1 MSAGFD
7 EDDDLRDARLRRAL
21 EHAPDNEAL
30 PEARTREAILKM
42 AHNLAAATPPAAA
55 TVPAA
60 QPWWRRLFGGGEARA
75 RMPWN
80 AAFATLLVVGFV
92 TVLWRQ
98 EPVPDARLDG
108 EARVGGAVAEAP
120 PAPREAPAV
129 VPEARPEAAAP
140 VAPAAPSGAAAEAAG
155 NADTVRRPSA
165 PAAAAPRAPA
175 PQAERR
181 QAPAEPAAKP
191 RESAS
196 LERAAPAPATPPPAA
211 AVAPPPPEVAAAPA
225 APAPPPPALAA
236 AQAPSAPAPAPA
248 AVAPPP
254 STPAPVIAAAPPAPG
269 PAPPVADAA
278 PGAAPLAVE
287 QSYKKSESERAS
299 VRGAASALQSVPPAL
314 SYAPPQPSAAAPSAQ
329 LSQAESAALPPPSRA
344 RLAGAPAPA
353 LERAPSFAA
362 LDRWTAWS
370 AAGDAAPRHG
380 RADIEAFPAL
390 LGAVARS
397 ATQPDAVLA
406 APVEARIALYR
417 GRTVVAVLE
426 IAGEQVRW
434 SPQPGASA
442 FIGTP
447 PVQALASLRAALER
461 ARATPSTPQR

>member
-7 EDDDLRDARLRRAL
+7 DDDLRDARLRRAL
-21 EHAPDNEAL
+21 AHAPDNEAR

-42 AHNLAAATPPAAA
+42 AHNLAAATPPAAVNA
-55 TVPAA
+55 PAA
-60 QPWWRRLFGGGEARA
+60 QPWWRRLFGGGEARG

-108 EARVGGAVAEAP
+108 EARVGGTVAEAP
-120 PAPREAPAV
+120 PAPREAPVV

-140 VAPAAPSGAAAEAAG
+140 VAPSGAAAEAEG
-155 NADTVRRPSA
+155 NAETVRRPPA
-165 PAAAAPRAPA
+165 PAAAAQRAPA

-181 QAPAEPAAKP
+181 QAPAEPVAKS
-191 RESAS
+191 REPAS

-211 AVAPPPPEVAAAPA
+211 AVAPPPAEVAAAPVAPAPPLPAA
-225 APAPPPPALAA
+225 APSQAPPPPAAM
-236 AQAPSAPAPAPA
+236 APPPATVAPPPPAAPAPA
-248 AVAPPP
+248 
-254 STPAPVIAAAPPAPG
+254 IAATPPAPG
-269 PAPPVADAA
+269 AAPPVADAA
-278 PGAAPLAVE
+278 PGASQPAAE
-287 QSYKKSESERAS
+287 QSSKKSESERAAT
-299 VRGAASALQSVPPAL
+299 RGA
-314 SYAPPQPSAAAPSAQ
+314 AAAPSAQ
-329 LSQAESAALPPPSRA
+329 LSQAESAAQPPPSRA
-344 RLAGAPAPA
+344 RLAA
-353 LERAPSFAA
+353 ERAPSFAA

-370 AAGDAAPRHG
+370 DSGETSPRHG

-397 ATQPDAVLA
+397 ATQPDAALA

-447 PVQALASLRAALER
+447 PAQALASLRAALER
-461 ARATPSTPQR
+461 ATPSTPQR

>member
-7 EDDDLRDARLRRAL
+7 DDDLRDARLRRAL
-21 EHAPDNEAL
+21 AHAPDNEAL

-42 AHNLAAATPPAAA
+42 AHNLAAPTPPAAA
-55 TVPAA
+55 NAPAA

-120 PAPREAPAV
+120 PAAREAPVV
-129 VPEARPEAAAP
+129 VPEARPEAVAP

-155 NADTVRRPSA
+155 NADAVRRPSA
-165 PAAAAPRAPA
+165 PAAAAQRAPA

-181 QAPAEPAAKP
+181 QAPAEPVAKS

-196 LERAAPAPATPPPAA
+196 LERAAPVPATPPPAA
-211 AVAPPPPEVAAAPA
+211 ATAPPPPEVAAAPV
-225 APAPPPPALAA
+225 APAPPPPAAV
-236 AQAPSAPAPAPA
+236 APPPA

-254 STPAPVIAAAPPAPG
+254 PSAPAPVIAAAPPAPG
-269 PAPPVADAA
+269 AAPPVADAA
-278 PGAAPLAVE
+278 PGAAPLAAE
-287 QSYKKSESERAS
+287 QSYKKSESERDS

-314 SYAPPQPSAAAPSAQ
+314 AHAPQPSAAAPSAQ
-329 LSQAESAALPPPSRA
+329 LSQAESAALPAPSRA

-353 LERAPSFAA
+353 AERAPSFAA

-370 AAGDAAPRHG
+370 DSGDAAPRHG

-390 LGAVARS
+390 LSAVARS
-397 ATQPDAVLA
+397 ATQPDAALA

-417 GRTVVAVLE
+417 GRTLVALLE

-447 PVQALASLRAALER
+447 PAQALASLRAALER
-461 ARATPSTPQR
+461 ARTTPSTPQR

>member
-7 EDDDLRDARLRRAL
+7 DDDLRDARLRRAL
-21 EHAPDNEAL
+21 AHAPDNEAL
-30 PEARTREAILKM
+30 PEARTREAIRKM

-55 TVPAA
+55 NVPAA

-120 PAPREAPAV
+120 PAPSEAPAV

-165 PAAAAPRAPA
+165 PAAAAQRAPA

-181 QAPAEPAAKP
+181 QAPAEPIAKS

-196 LERAAPAPATPPPAA
+196 LERAAPVPATPPPAA
-211 AVAPPPPEVAAAPA
+211 AVAPPPPEIAAAPV
-225 APAPPPPALAA
+225 APAPPPPAAV
-236 AQAPSAPAPAPA
+236 APPPA
-248 AVAPPP
+248 AVAPPTP
-254 STPAPVIAAAPPAPG
+254 SAPAPVIAAAPPAPG
-269 PAPPVADAA
+269 AAPPVADAA
-278 PGAAPLAVE
+278 PGAAPLAAE

-314 SYAPPQPSAAAPSAQ
+314 AHAPQPSAAAPAAQ
-329 LSQAESAALPPPSRA
+329 LSQAEPAALPPPSRA
-344 RLAGAPAPA
+344 RLAGAAAPA
-353 LERAPSFAA
+353 VERAPSFAA

-370 AAGDAAPRHG
+370 ATGDTAPRHG

-397 ATQPDAVLA
+397 ATQPDAALA

-447 PVQALASLRAALER
+447 PAQALASLRAALER